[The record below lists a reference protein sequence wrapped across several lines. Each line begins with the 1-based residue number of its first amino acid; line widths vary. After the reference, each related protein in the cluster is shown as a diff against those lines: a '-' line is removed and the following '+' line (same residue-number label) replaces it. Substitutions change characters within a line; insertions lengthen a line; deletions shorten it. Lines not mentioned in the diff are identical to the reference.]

1 MNQRITTLIN
11 TSSLARYLPHQKGGT
26 SIVPVRFARLA
37 FLGQIS
43 EIWPRLQLVGL
54 KNFSWHFGLFGVISS
69 WLALKNVFGLLALFW
84 PFLR

>member
-1 MNQRITTLIN
+1 
-11 TSSLARYLPHQKGGT
+11 
-26 SIVPVRFARLA
+26 LA